1 MLASLR
7 ASPSGQALAPVLAGL
22 LLAAPCVAFAYPPMG
37 DLPAH
42 EAIVGLL
49 RHAGDAAFAPPGL
62 YVHNWGHSNQLFY
75 VLAWALSYPSGL
87 DLACKLVAGLTMVAL
102 PLAAARFARHIG
114 ASPWAALLVAPVA
127 MGWLFYRGLL
137 NNLMGLAALLAML
150 PLLDRLANK
159 PSPRRAGAAL
169 LGLLLLYET
178 HELMLIVYC
187 GAALLFAA
195 GHPLRARET
204 ALRLTP
210 FLVGVGLSV
219 LDHFWSAGL
228 APAAVLAVPLTM
240 VSVPRKLLSI
250 PSLLFGRQDA
260 ALQYCF
266 AGLVA
271 LALVLLAA
279 ERLPARTAPSAGAA
293 TGVRRDRVHAYRFE
307 LLGLSCLLLYLVLP
321 STVHGAGLVYNRFL
335 APAFVILG
343 MCLSARRSA
352 AHPSRAARMV
362 LATLPVA
369 TLCLALPAF
378 AEVSRSVQDL
388 DQVAQHVER
397 DSAVLE
403 LDMGPPVDSIEDV
416 VVTVASG
423 RVLAYRGG
431 RMLASF
437 AESPIA
443 PVMVAHAFDWQE
455 PLRRITADEYA
466 LEPAHDLTRFRYVLL
481 HTPDPG
487 FGMLFAV
494 AVAPEGQLVAKVGEW
509 FLLESTLPV
518 VPLLSPDVPAAHAAS
533 LRTRMQQ
540 LRAATHAHDEGDR

>member
-1 MLASLR
+1 M
-7 ASPSGQALAPVLAGL
+7 LAGL

-37 DLPAH
+37 DLPEH

-49 RHAGDAAFAPPGL
+49 RHAGDAAFAPAGL

-75 VLAWALSYPSGL
+75 VLAWALSYPFGL

-102 PLAAARFARHIG
+102 PLAAARLARHVG

-137 NNLMGLAALLAML
+137 NNLMGVAALLAML
-150 PLLDRLANK
+150 PALDQLANR
-159 PSPRRAGAAL
+159 PSLRRVGLAL
-169 LGLLLLYET
+169 AGLLLLYET

-187 GAALLFAA
+187 GAALIFAA
-195 GHPLRARET
+195 GHPLRVRET
-204 ALRLTP
+204 ALRVTP
-210 FLVGVGLSV
+210 FLLGLALSG

-228 APAAVLAVPLTM
+228 APAAVVAVPLTM
-240 VSVPRKLLSI
+240 VSVPRKLLTI
-250 PSLLFGRQDA
+250 PSLLFGRQDPV
-260 ALQYCF
+260 LQYCF

-279 ERLPARTAPSAGAA
+279 DHLPTRTAPSAGAA
-293 TGVRRDRVHAYRFE
+293 RGAVGDRIHAYRFE
-307 LLGLSCLLLYLVLP
+307 LLGLSSFLLYLVLP

-343 MCLSARRSA
+343 ICLSARWSG

-378 AEVSRSVQDL
+378 AEVSRSVRDL
-388 DQVAQHVER
+388 DQVTQQVEP

-403 LDMGPPVDSIEDV
+403 LDMAPPVESIEDV
-416 VVTVASG
+416 VVTVASE

-455 PLRRITADEYA
+455 PLRRILADEYA

-481 HTPDPG
+481 HTPDPS

-494 AVAPEGQLVAKVGEW
+494 AVAPEGHLVAKVGEW

-518 VPLLSPDVPAAHAAS
+518 VPLLSPDVPAGHAAS
-533 LRTRMQQ
+533 LRTRMQR
-540 LRAATHAHDEGDR
+540 LRAATHAHDAARDP